1 MSLSAAARPA
11 GPPPTITTSNSRTS
25 LGGRAGDVE
34 NELDDDDTIIADD
47 ERATT
52 SLSNRLPPRPALRAD
67 ARREERILRSA
78 MGQDAKREDAPTLES
93 GQNPN

>member
-1 MSLSAAARPA
+1 MSLSAAERPA

-47 ERATT
+47 ARATT

-67 ARREERILRSA
+67 ARREDRILRSA
-78 MGQDAKREDAPTLES
+78 IGQESKREDAPTLES